1 MPGPNKLQ
9 PVPAQPVRLPP
20 LAPLLQGGHAGAV
33 AALVGPGGS
42 DPNATCPDGLSLLE
56 LAAKLGQGPVIT
68 ALIQGGADVDAADAK
83 GNTALHTLVESW
95 KARCAAQSCSPW
107 CCCCKGPSAQP
118 IGGASLHAMS

>member
-1 MPGPNKLQ
+1 M
-9 PVPAQPVRLPP
+9 RLPP
-20 LAPLLQGGHAGAV
+20 VAPLLQGGHAGAV

-95 KARCAAQSCSPW
+95 KARCAAQLVLPVVLLLQR
-107 CCCCKGPSAQP
+107 AQRTAHRRRQP
-118 IGGASLHAMS
+118 ARYELG